1 MPLVAVLDA
10 RFHLDFIPP
19 PSPFAMSARAPFL
32 FGNKEKE
39 TSANDGG
46 GDNTNPRI
54 RTDVQPSAP
63 LVRAP
68 LNDASNSPRPGRQN
82 DLTTT
87 FPANDP
93 ANAKSASTA
102 RPFGRLLNVSTLKGN
117 KGKKLGDA
125 PVNQTKKLRTMAVVK
140 ESGSTA
146 HTGFPNSPMS
156 HRNDAADQNSA
167 PPFMSNAT
175 EMSSLDAHG
184 GSRLTHARVQSLSG
198 IAFQAQTPAG
208 NLRNKQDLRNSR
220 VPIATPRRGNES
232 LASSTS
238 TLHSPP
244 SPTSGLN
251 LDPSEREVFPLTVGK
266 QINAAHIRSS
276 LSPRASKQRQSGD
289 DHIYDIQIPL
299 DQPLSGK
306 ELTPI
311 DVDDI
316 DAMDNASDQGG
327 QKYLR
332 RATKRIGQAYEDE
345 EFVYPGEGKRRKM
358 DTQANEVN
366 VLQLT
371 ESRCLPFA

>member
-1 MPLVAVLDA
+1 
-10 RFHLDFIPP
+10 
-19 PSPFAMSARAPFL
+19 MSARAPFL
-32 FGNKEKE
+32 FGKEKE

-54 RTDVQPSAP
+54 RTDVQPGAP
-63 LVRAP
+63 AVRTP

-82 DLTTT
+82 DTTTT
-87 FPANDP
+87 FTANDP
-93 ANAKSASTA
+93 LNTKSASTI
-102 RPFGRLLNVSTLKGN
+102 RPIGKLLNISTLKGN
-117 KGKKLGDA
+117 KVKKPGDA
-125 PVNQTKKLRTMAVVK
+125 PVNQTKKPRTMSVVK
-140 ESGSTA
+140 EIGSTA
-146 HTGFPNSPMS
+146 HTGSLNSPMS
-156 HRNDAADQNSA
+156 HRNDAASQDSA
-167 PPFMSNAT
+167 PFPSMPNAT

-184 GSRLTHARVQSLSG
+184 DSRLTHARLQSLTRS
-198 IAFQAQTPAG
+198 AFQAHTPAG
-208 NLRNKQDLRNSR
+208 NLRNKQELRNSR

-266 QINAAHIRSS
+266 QMNAAHIRSS
-276 LSPRASKQRQSGD
+276 LSPRASKQRQSGN

-299 DQPLSGK
+299 DQPISGK

-345 EFVYPGEGKRRKM
+345 EFVYPGEGKRMKM